1 MERLEEISDEN
12 LFWFYHEEL
21 EMIDRGSSPKII
33 PVNVRR
39 RLVRL
44 GILEY
49 GRGLDKT
56 SGLVLTPKGRALLD
70 SYGFGGTGGS
80 QEP

>member
-1 MERLEEISDEN
+1 MERLEEVSDGN
-12 LFWFYHEEL
+12 LVWFYREEL

-33 PVNVRR
+33 PVNARR
-39 RLVRL
+39 RLVCL

-49 GRGLDKT
+49 GRDLDKT

-70 SYGFGGTGGS
+70 SYGSGGTGGS

>member
-1 MERLEEISDEN
+1 MERLEEVSDEN
-12 LFWFYHEEL
+12 LFWFYREEL

-33 PVNVRR
+33 PVTSRR

-70 SYGFGGTGGS
+70 SYGSGGTGGS